1 MNMPPKYGM
10 KTSRIRQFWGKSRQY
25 EQNSDCYETRALPL
39 PKKRGREMPAPILG
53 SNGLGETWSAFGT
66 LALVRGDEES
76 EPEAIEG
83 D

>member
-1 MNMPPKYGM
+1 MNKIQIVM
-10 KTSRIRQFWGKSRQY
+10 KPVLCLS
-25 EQNSDCYETRALPL
+25 

>member
-1 MNMPPKYGM
+1 
-10 KTSRIRQFWGKSRQY
+10 
-25 EQNSDCYETRALPL
+25 
-39 PKKRGREMPAPILG
+39 MPAPILG

-83 D
+83 IECSDHLPLTVLNMPDE

>member
-1 MNMPPKYGM
+1 
-10 KTSRIRQFWGKSRQY
+10 
-25 EQNSDCYETRALPL
+25 
-39 PKKRGREMPAPILG
+39 MPAPILG